1 MVRRLFLLLLTLTL
15 AGCGTPQSSRIGTT
29 ADALSCDV
37 DNAEQVV
44 YGEDV
49 DQQLTPKA
57 AANLCLVAEEIK
69 KEQELSMETLGIR
82 ERPSTPQ
89 PPEAVPPVFVEGIKE
104 DVSWPSSNLTLEN
117 GWSKNI
123 AGKHITVLAG
133 SETAEPSKGVLVIDY
148 QEMKSPYGHEFE
160 FLVPPIPGPLRIVS
174 ADGLLLT
181 LASETGATIVFDV
194 SLAKFL

>member
-1 MVRRLFLLLLTLTL
+1 MIRRLFLALVVLAF
-15 AGCGTPQSSRIGTT
+15 AGCNESSQVGSM
-29 ADALSCDV
+29 ADAVPCDV
-37 DNAEQVV
+37 DSAERVV

-57 AANLCLVAEEIK
+57 VSNLCLVAEEMK
-69 KEQELSMETLGIR
+69 KEQELSMETLGIF
-82 ERPSTPQ
+82 ERPSTAQ

-104 DVSWPSSNLTLEN
+104 KVSWTSSNLTLEN
-117 GWSKNI
+117 AWSKNI
-123 AGKHITVLAG
+123 DGMHITVLAG

-174 ADGLLLT
+174 ADGLRLT
-181 LASETGATIVFDV
+181 LVSETGAKAVFDM